1 MNKNITDIYNMIQ
14 ELSLYF
20 GSNGFDGKCCI
31 DLSLIEFN
39 ALKKI
44 FKKEN
49 IMIQE
54 TGNAL
59 NITKS
64 GASKIIDRLENK
76 NYVSRLKSPI
86 DGRICCVVITET
98 GKMAI
103 KKIEEQY
110 IDYIGEILKD
120 FKPEEIDNLTIL
132 MTRLLE
138 SVRRQGFINLNQ
150 DNTDMNS

>member
-1 MNKNITDIYNMIQ
+1 MNKDTIDIYNMVQ

-20 GSNGFDGKCCI
+20 GSNGFDGRCCI
-31 DLSLIEFN
+31 DLSLIEFT

-44 FKKEN
+44 SEKEN

-54 TGNAL
+54 TGTAL

-76 NYVSRLKSPI
+76 DYVSRLKSPI
-86 DGRICCVVITET
+86 DGRICCVVVTEI

-110 IDYIGEILKD
+110 IAYVREILKD
-120 FKPEEIDNLTIL
+120 FAPEEIDNVKIL
-132 MTRLLE
+132 LNKFLAA
-138 SVRRQGFINLNQ
+138 VRKQGFIKLN
-150 DNTDMNS
+150 